1 MASRHGQVEIRK
13 DLRIKQRPVE
23 IPVGIVYFIA
33 FAQRIEAILL
43 AGMSLP
49 GEEQGIQYRAIL
61 LQPAPTLI
69 EKLQLVV
76 NKTNVKRRIMDND
89 LGVPN
94 KVDKIG
100 RDVAKTRLVRE
111 ELIADT
117 VNVQS
122 SWVDASIG
130 LQILMKAALRQ
141 ATVDNFPATNLN
153 NPMALQRIEP
163 SGFGV

>member
-1 MASRHGQVEIRK
+1 MVVAGVCAAHRGYSSGQDVCQRQGSPDDEYFLSR
-13 DLRIKQRPVE
+13 
-23 IPVGIVYFIA
+23 
-33 FAQRIEAILL
+33 
-43 AGMSLP
+43 
-49 GEEQGIQYRAIL
+49 
-61 LQPAPTLI
+61 PTLI